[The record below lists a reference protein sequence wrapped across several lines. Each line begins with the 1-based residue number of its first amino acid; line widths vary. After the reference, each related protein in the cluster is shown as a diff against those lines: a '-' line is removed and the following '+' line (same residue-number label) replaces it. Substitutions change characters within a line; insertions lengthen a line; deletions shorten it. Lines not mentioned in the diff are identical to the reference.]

1 MWSTLKLLWYGGLSW
16 EKRFRVRLYLTYS
29 FFIAGE
35 SHLVTKTIW
44 KHLLNKETFG
54 LESRSAF
61 KSHILKSCS
70 STWPFHGSGLTACC
84 IRLISC
90 HLIITCSCYL
100 LSVICRPVIHLS
112 LCSCGAVVPK
122 VLQKKG
128 FIIAVRAVR
137 VTESDQRS
145 WEATV
150 LWWISIFKDGLGR
163 GGKWEAA
170 GGSFLSLT
178 HFVHIKRHRALKPSS
193 YVWTGK
199 LAACPP
205 VCIHVL
211 ILLPLLSQIYWAST
225 VGCVCVSDLSSVYE
239 HIAQP
244 GMQGPVQIRFH
255 NWTPEDSGAS
265 FSAARDT
272 CSYPPTCLTWI
283 TRIRV
288 WIPLIDIWKTFWGAA
303 VVNPPVAL

>member
-1 MWSTLKLLWYGGLSW
+1 M
-16 EKRFRVRLYLTYS
+16 
-29 FFIAGE
+29 A
-35 SHLVTKTIW
+35 
-44 KHLLNKETFG
+44 
-54 LESRSAF
+54 
-61 KSHILKSCS
+61 
-70 STWPFHGSGLTACC
+70 FHGSGLTACC

-90 HLIITCSCYL
+90 HLIITCSRYL
-100 LSVICRPVIHLS
+100 LSVICRPVTHLS
-112 LCSCGAVVPK
+112 LCLCSCGAVVPK

-163 GGKWEAA
+163 GGSGRRQEEAFWA
-170 GGSFLSLT
+170 SLT
-178 HFVHIKRHRALKPSS
+178 LFISSVTERWSPPLMCERASWLHVPLSASMSWSSSLCCHRF
-193 YVWTGK
+193 TE
-199 LAACPP
+199 
-205 VCIHVL
+205 
-211 ILLPLLSQIYWAST
+211 LPLW
-225 VGCVCVSDLSSVYE
+225 GVCVSDFSSVYE

-288 WIPLIDIWKTFWGAA
+288 WIPLIVIWKTFLGAA

>member
-1 MWSTLKLLWYGGLSW
+1 M
-16 EKRFRVRLYLTYS
+16 
-29 FFIAGE
+29 A
-35 SHLVTKTIW
+35 
-44 KHLLNKETFG
+44 
-54 LESRSAF
+54 
-61 KSHILKSCS
+61 
-70 STWPFHGSGLTACC
+70 FHGSGLTACC

-112 LCSCGAVVPK
+112 LCLCSCGAVVPK

-150 LWWISIFKDGLGR
+150 LWWIRIFKDGLGR
-163 GGKWEAA
+163 GGSGRRQEEAFWA
-170 GGSFLSLT
+170 SLT
-178 HFVHIKRHRALKPSS
+178 LFISSVTERWSPPLMCERASCLHPCLDPPPS
-193 YVWTGK
+193 VVTD
-199 LAACPP
+199 
-205 VCIHVL
+205 
-211 ILLPLLSQIYWAST
+211 LLSFHC
-225 VGCVCVSDLSSVYE
+225 GVCVSDFSSVYE

-255 NWTPEDSGAS
+255 NWTEDSGAS

-288 WIPLIDIWKTFWGAA
+288 WIPLIVIWKTFLGAA
-303 VVNPPVAL
+303 VVNPPVVL